1 MGVLSPDLD
10 SSGSHVLV
18 STLNLPPSATL
29 VFVFAVVFICSCLFW
44 SQCICICICICVLA
58 VDDVVCHMSQPRLWL
73 DSGLPGN
80 LLICLSSNLKL
91 QLISQNNLWQTLL
104 TKTLNSYLL
113 YKLRHMYIIIN
124 SILLICLSSNLK
136 LQLISQTVQLLT
148 DSSLCDFKF
157 LSAFPT

>member
-1 MGVLSPDLD
+1 MGVLSPDLE
-10 SSGSHVLV
+10 SSGSHAFA
-18 STLNLPPSATL
+18 STRPPPATL
-29 VFVFAVVFICSCLFW
+29 VFVFAVVFICSCSFW
-44 SQCICICICICVLA
+44 SQCICICICVFA

-113 YKLRHMYIIIN
+113 YKLRYLYIIIS
-124 SILLICLSSNLK
+124 SILLLFLSSNLK
-136 LQLISQTVQLLT
+136 LQLICLLVQLVT